1 MNQFSCHAV
10 CSTLNCVQVSGFRLF
25 LSSISSTSLISGST
39 VFRKSFKLNSSLI
52 FSSVKE
58 DIYVWCGSLLVYI
71 LDQLCSMLSVHV
83 FPLSNIEERSFA
95 QVRVLRHVCTVC
107 YRILALMAKVLH
119 MRQCSNTARLCMM
132 CFDLFSFG
140 GCIPQTLSAVE
151 WNSQAC
157 ILTDF
162 HSPTLDT
169 LIQPQAT
176 PIIKPCT
183 SVYPIEQP
191 TGHGCAVLS

>member
-1 MNQFSCHAV
+1 MIEF
-10 CSTLNCVQVSGFRLF
+10 FM
-25 LSSISSTSLISGST
+25 
-39 VFRKSFKLNSSLI
+39 
-52 FSSVKE
+52 
-58 DIYVWCGSLLVYI
+58 YI
-71 LDQLCSMLSVHV
+71 LDQLYSMLSLHV

-95 QVRVLRHVCTVC
+95 QVKVLRHVLYVIEFWQTEV
-107 YRILALMAKVLH
+107 AH

-132 CFDLFSFG
+132 CLGLFLFG
-140 GCIPQTLSAVE
+140 GNIPQTLSAVE
-151 WNSQAC
+151 WNNHAC

-162 HSPTLDT
+162 HFSTRDI